1 MSKAKDGKMYKK
13 NKENGWFD
21 KRWASWSN
29 EERLAWMVNLR
40 DKLKAKYAKTL
51 NVTQEQLDSLDA
63 DVAEMERIVEQEK
76 QAKIQW
82 AKLQAEQEM
91 NRLGDEI
98 LGIMDSKKKRSIYM
112 PPKLPK
118 PKNLN

>member
-1 MSKAKDGKMYKK
+1 MNKGKDRKKYQKEDDEWFAKQWA
-13 NKENGWFD
+13 GWN
-21 KRWASWSN
+21 N

-40 DKLKAKYAKTL
+40 DKLKAKYMKTF
-51 NVTQEQLDSLDA
+51 NVTQEQIDSLDA

-118 PKNLN
+118 LKNLN

>member
-1 MSKAKDGKMYKK
+1 
-13 NKENGWFD
+13 
-21 KRWASWSN
+21 
-29 EERLAWMVNLR
+29 
-40 DKLKAKYAKTL
+40 
-51 NVTQEQLDSLDA
+51 TQEQIDSLDA

-118 PKNLN
+118 LKNLN